1 MSNLKLPLL
10 QQEKEE
16 KQDSSWLLV
25 LVVFV
30 VVIDAGIY
38 VSQLHSKIK
47 ELKTQIKLQ
56 SITKQTRKKNALH
69 TLTITGF
76 FPCLTRYS

>member
-30 VVIDAGIY
+30 VVIGAGIY
-38 VSQLHSKIK
+38 VSQLHSEIE

-56 SITKQTRKKNALH
+56 STTEQV
-69 TLTITGF
+69 
-76 FPCLTRYS
+76 